1 MTAPQNG
8 SFRSS
13 SLIDCDTEASYQYG
27 NVTACESCRQNGLN
41 EYLKATAPEEGS
53 KLACNPPASFPS
65 ALCLSPLSSCDSMPF
80 HFCLFHVPSV
90 RSCVHII
97 IFACNPSPSL
107 LPFSRC
113 ASPMSFLFHAL
124 SDMSQGSSDEDSEEE
139 DEDFSRVQF
148 GSRYTAT
155 RCGPCISVC
164 VGSVSAAC
172 PVGPRS
178 LPLTAHRYTRVPLAE
193 YHIGHG
199 LVWLSDGMISLSK
212 NITVPR

>member
-1 MTAPQNG
+1 MQ
-8 SFRSS
+8 SS
-13 SLIDCDTEASYQYG
+13 SILSFCALSLSS
-27 NVTACESCRQNGLN
+27 VLLWLHAVPL
-41 EYLKATAPEEGS
+41 L
-53 KLACNPPASFPS
+53 SFPRPF
-65 ALCLSPLSSCDSMPF
+65 CPLLRAHHHGLRFQSF
-80 HFCLFHVPSV
+80 
-90 RSCVHII
+90 
-97 IFACNPSPSL
+97 PSL
-107 LPFSRC
+107 LPSSPRC
-113 ASPMSFLFHAL
+113 ASPLSFLFHAL

-155 RCGPCISVC
+155 RCGPRISVC

-199 LVWLSDGMISLSK
+199 LVWLSDCMISLSK